1 MVNKFYIFIL
11 FIVFSLTTT
20 LASAANISV
29 FVDRQNINT
38 NESFN
43 LVFEADGSVD
53 DEPDFSPLGVYF
65 DVLNKSKSSNM
76 TIVNGS
82 FSRKTV
88 WTVVLLAKQ
97 AGTYAIPPIE
107 FGKDKTKALTIKIG
121 RSSGSQSSTDKNI
134 FLEVDVDQ
142 KSAYVQSQLVYT
154 VKLFRSVDIQNAS
167 LTEPELSDADAI
179 VEKLGDDNRT
189 QITRN
194 GVRYLVIER
203 KYAIFPQQS
212 GQLSIKPVE
221 FNGQLVSQRRSFFDI
236 TPFNN
241 TTKRI
246 VSSQIDI
253 DVKPIPGNFKN
264 KNWLPSASLK
274 LVDEWPED
282 PVFKVGEP
290 VTRTLSIIA
299 SGLTAS
305 QLPEINSTTI
315 SNIKL
320 YPDQPTF
327 NNQKDENGILGIRQE
342 KIAYIPTKSGK
353 ITLPEINIPWWN
365 TKNGKIEFARI
376 KAKTINVEAGA
387 SVTQPALT
395 PTEQRT
401 LPHTQSNSTELSDST
416 TSSTWFYLSMLF
428 LAGWVITLFFL
439 LRSNKKQVTPQ
450 TTTPEPKLPTKNISK
465 KLASACHQHNRELC
479 KSLLIEWAKQQWPDA
494 QINTLGDIV
503 LKTDGALMQ
512 QIIRLNQSLYADTST
527 NWDASELL
535 NAFEKHK
542 GKPLT
547 NESNQKQKLKS
558 LSELQ

>member
-1 MVNKFYIFIL
+1 MVNRLYSFLLFSIFS
-11 FIVFSLTTT
+11 FASMV
-20 LASAANISV
+20 ASAADISV

-43 LVFEADGSVD
+43 LVFEAEGSVD
-53 DEPDFSPLGVYF
+53 DDPDFSPLGVYF
-65 DVLNKSKSSNM
+65 DVLNKSQSSNM
-76 TIVNGS
+76 TIVNGN

-97 AGTYAIPPIE
+97 AGTYSIPPIE
-107 FGKDKTKALTIKIG
+107 FGKDKTKALTLKIG
-121 RSSGSQSSTDKNI
+121 RASAAQSGTDKSL

-142 KSAYVQSQLVYT
+142 KSTYVQSQLIYT

-179 VEKLGDDNRT
+179 VEKLGDDKRS

-253 DVKPIPGNFKN
+253 DVKPIPDNFKN
-264 KNWLPSASLK
+264 KNWLPSASVK
-274 LVDEWPED
+274 LVDEWPD
-282 PVFKVGEP
+282 NPTFKVGEP

-305 QLPEINSTTI
+305 QLPEISSKSIN
-315 SNIKL
+315 NFKL

-327 NNQKDENGILGIRQE
+327 NNQKDTNGILGIRQE
-342 KIAYIPTKSGK
+342 KIAYIPTKSGT
-353 ITLPEINIPWWN
+353 ITLPEINLPWWN
-365 TKNGKIEFARI
+365 TKKGKIEFARI
-376 KAKTINVEAGA
+376 KAKTINVEASA
-387 SVTQPALT
+387 SVKPSPLT
-395 PTEQRT
+395 PTIQSD
-401 LPHTQSNSTELSDST
+401 LSLTQPDRSEIQNSTT
-416 TSSTWFYLSMLF
+416 TSLWFYISILF
-428 LAGWVITLFFL
+428 LSAWLITLFFL
-439 LRSNKKQVTPQ
+439 LRSNKKQAPPQ
-450 TTTPEPKLPTKNISK
+450 TTTPEPKPLTKNISK
-465 KLASACHQHNRELC
+465 KFVSACHQHNRDLC
-479 KSLLIEWAKQQWPDA
+479 KSLLIEWASRQWPDE
-494 QINTLGDIV
+494 QINTLGEIA
-503 LKTDGALMQ
+503 LKTDGVFKQ
-512 QIIRLNQSLYADTST
+512 QIIRLNQSLYAQST
-527 NWDASELL
+527 TDWNAAELL
-535 NAFEKHK
+535 NAFENYK
-542 GKPLT
+542 GKPLSSKT
-547 NESNQKQKLKS
+547 DKKQNLKP

>member
-1 MVNKFYIFIL
+1 MVSRFYIFLL
-11 FIVFSLTTT
+11 FIVFSLSSTSV
-20 LASAANISV
+20 SAADISV

-53 DEPDFSPLGVYF
+53 GDPDFSPLGVYF
-65 DVLNKSKSSNM
+65 DVLNKSQSSNM
-76 TIVNGS
+76 TIVNGN

-107 FGKDKTKALTIKIG
+107 FGKDKTKALTLKIG
-121 RSSGSQSSTDKNI
+121 RSSTAQSGTDKSL
-134 FLEVDVDQ
+134 FLEVEVDH
-142 KSAYVQSQLVYT
+142 KSTYVQSQLIYT

-179 VEKLGDDNRT
+179 VEKLGDDKRF

-212 GQLSIKPVE
+212 GQLSIKPLE

-253 DVKPIPGNFKN
+253 DVKPIPDNFKN

-274 LVDEWPED
+274 LVDEWPD
-282 PVFKVGEP
+282 NPTFKVGEP

-305 QLPEINSTTI
+305 QLPELGSQSID
-315 SNIKL
+315 NIKL

-327 NNQKDENGILGIRQE
+327 NNQKDQNGITGIRQE

-353 ITLPEINIPWWN
+353 ITLPEINLPWWN
-365 TKNGKIEFARI
+365 TKKGKIEFARI
-376 KAKTINVEAGA
+376 KAKTISVEASA
-387 SVTQPALT
+387 TAIQSPLTSVEQQAVPLTQ
-395 PTEQRT
+395 
-401 LPHTQSNSTELSDST
+401 LSSAEHSEST
-416 TSSTWFYLSMLF
+416 TTSLWFYLSILF
-428 LAGWVITLFFL
+428 LSAWMITLFFL
-439 LRSNKKQVTPQ
+439 LRSNKKRPPLQ
-450 TTTPEPKLPTKNISK
+450 TSKPESKPSTKNIAK
-465 KLASACHQHNRELC
+465 KFASACHQHNRDLC
-479 KSLLIEWAKQQWPDA
+479 KSLLIEWARQEWPDE

-503 LKTDGALMQ
+503 SKTDGALMH
-512 QIIRLNQSLYADTST
+512 QIERLNQVLYAETAIDW
-527 NWDASELL
+527 NASELL
-535 NAFEKHK
+535 NAFETYK
-542 GKPLT
+542 GKPLEDKKKG
-547 NESNQKQKLKS
+547 NLKLKP
-558 LSELQ
+558 LSKLQ

>member
-1 MVNKFYIFIL
+1 MVNRLYFFLL
-11 FIVFSLTTT
+11 FIVFSLSGT
-20 LASAANISV
+20 LASAADISV

-38 NESFN
+38 NESCN
-43 LVFEADGSVD
+43 LVFEAEGSVD
-53 DEPDFSPLGVYF
+53 GDPDFSPLGVYF
-65 DVLNKSKSSNM
+65 DVLNKSQSSNM
-76 TIVNGS
+76 TIVNGN

-107 FGKDKTKALTIKIG
+107 FGNDKTKALTLKIG
-121 RSSGSQSSTDKNI
+121 QSSPSQSNSDKSL
-134 FLEVDVDQ
+134 FLEVEVDQ
-142 KSAYVQSQLVYT
+142 KSTYVQSQLIYT
-154 VKLFRSVDIQNAS
+154 VKLYRSVDIQNAS

-179 VEKLGDDNRT
+179 VEKLGDDQRF

-246 VSSQIDI
+246 VSSQIEI
-253 DVKPIPGNFKN
+253 DVKPIPDNFKN

-274 LVDEWPED
+274 LVDEWPD
-282 PVFKVGEP
+282 NPVFKVGEP

-305 QLPEINSTTI
+305 QLPEISSQSI

-327 NNQKDENGILGIRQE
+327 NNKKDKNGILGIRQE
-342 KIAYIPTKSGK
+342 KIAYIPTKPGK
-353 ITLPEINIPWWN
+353 ITLPEINLPWWN
-365 TKNGKIEFARI
+365 TKTGNIEFARI

-387 SVTQPALT
+387 TTVQSPLIPAEQPAVSL
-395 PTEQRT
+395 
-401 LPHTQSNSTELSDST
+401 TQSNNVETLDST
-416 TSSTWFYLSMLF
+416 TTSLWFYLSILF
-428 LAGWVITLFFL
+428 LSAWMLTLFLL
-439 LRSNKKQVTPQ
+439 LRSNKKQIPLQANITESKPS
-450 TTTPEPKLPTKNISK
+450 TKNIAK
-465 KLASACHQHNRELC
+465 KFASACHQHNRELC
-479 KSLLIEWAKQQWPDA
+479 KSLLIEWAKHQWPDE

-503 LKTDGALMQ
+503 LKTDGALKQ
-512 QIIRLNQSLYADTST
+512 QIIRLNQSLYAATST
-527 NWDASELL
+527 DWNASELL
-535 NAFEKHK
+535 NAFETNK
-542 GKPLT
+542 GKPLINKT
-547 NESNQKQKLKS
+547 SNNDKLKP
-558 LSELQ
+558 LTKLQ